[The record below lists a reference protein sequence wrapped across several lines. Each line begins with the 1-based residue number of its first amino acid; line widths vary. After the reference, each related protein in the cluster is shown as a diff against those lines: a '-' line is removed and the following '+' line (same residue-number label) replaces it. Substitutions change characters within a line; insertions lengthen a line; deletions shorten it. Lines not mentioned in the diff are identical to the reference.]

1 MAFGGL
7 CVEKVMY
14 VYITGKKYETHF
26 NMNSTWPD
34 QLQ

>member
-14 VYITGKKYETHF
+14 MYITGKKYVTYF
-26 NMNSTWPD
+26 NMNSTSNKT
-34 QLQ
+34 